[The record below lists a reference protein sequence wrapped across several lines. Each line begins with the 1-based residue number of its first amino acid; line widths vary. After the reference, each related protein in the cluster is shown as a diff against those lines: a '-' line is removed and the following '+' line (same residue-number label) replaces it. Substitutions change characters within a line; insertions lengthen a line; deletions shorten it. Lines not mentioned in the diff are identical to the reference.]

1 MHQSARHWLAQ
12 SLWVPHSL
20 QAVLSSLC
28 KMPTCVGKM
37 EAYRKSPLYFGLQE
51 MRKGSGPERAVPG
64 AVCCCVCKIYTGCLL
79 LQNGHAHIHTEILL
93 VACCVCKSKIAQTN
107 LCRHLNLLNSN
118 IRFSFVA
125 MDTHHWCKKPPA
137 QWLTCTT
144 VSPVIPL
151 DLAPNAKKD
160 SYMGNFTT
168 HGISN
173 VSDRCYNSFFCGI
186 FTLKRQWM

>member
-28 KMPTCVGKM
+28 KMSTCVGKM
-37 EAYRKSPLYFGLQE
+37 EAYRKSPLYFGLWE

-125 MDTHHWCKKPPA
+125 MDTHHWCKSHLHSDSPA
-137 QWLTCTT
+137 QQPVQSYHWTWLQM
-144 VSPVIPL
+144 P
-151 DLAPNAKKD
+151 KK
-160 SYMGNFTT
+160 
-168 HGISN
+168 
-173 VSDRCYNSFFCGI
+173 
-186 FTLKRQWM
+186 TLTWATSLPMVLVTYLTDAITAFSVEFLP